1 MKPDLCIVSQLSQ
14 NFIILSLL
22 DLAGVTFSFSVSLV
36 TLSNSE
42 LESLSPLHWCEEHI
56 GCSQFGHW
64 GRKPVASPEEGDDE
78 GAVGGRL

>member
-1 MKPDLCIVSQLSQ
+1 MKPYLCKVLQLSQ

-42 LESLSPLHWCEEHI
+42 LEISPLHWCEGHI
-56 GCSQFGHW
+56 GCSQFGHR
-64 GRKPVASPEEGDDE
+64 GSKPVASPVEDDDA